1 MINEIVLEDKK
12 YDRSCRN
19 VTIIEAEDSHL
30 TDVRFV
36 SKMLNLSD
44 LYIRTAPETQDTMD
58 NSPPSAGSNNA
69 KTLRFSTAISAEY
82 PVC

>member
-30 TDVRFV
+30 TDIRFA
-36 SKMLNLSD
+36 SRMLNLSD
-44 LYIRTAPETQDTMD
+44 LYIRNPHNT
-58 NSPPSAGSNNA
+58 
-69 KTLRFSTAISAEY
+69 
-82 PVC
+82 